1 MFLDII
7 LAVLL
12 GICFGI
18 ITGLIPGVHVNLVSL
33 LLISLSGYFLGFTTP
48 VVLCVFIIALS
59 VVHTFLDSIPSIF
72 LGAPDADQALNVLP
86 GHKMLMEGK
95 GFEAVKLTVI
105 GSLISLIIVVA
116 LIPFMIPV
124 VGVVYP
130 FISPHIGWIL
140 LFVVSFM
147 ILKEKKFDRIFWGLF
162 IFIISG
168 ILGLVVFSI
177 PNFSQ
182 PLFPLLSGMFG
193 VSTLLVSLNSESKIP
208 EQKVTDTVKIPKV
221 NLIKAFGASVFSG
234 SLTGMFPGLGAA
246 QAAII
251 ASQITGKIGMYSFM
265 VLVGGI
271 NTVNFLF
278 SLVTLLVL
286 NKARNG
292 AIVAV
297 KEIITVIDVNVLV
310 IFVAV
315 ALIAGGIATFLS
327 FGIARVFCK
336 VISKINYKMM
346 CISVILF
353 VTSLIFYFSGW
364 LGLFVLLISTAIGII
379 PTVVGV
385 GRNNAMGCLLLP
397 VILYFLL

>member
-1 MFLDII
+1 MFSEI
-7 LAVLL
+7 LIAVVL
-12 GICFGI
+12 GIVAGI
-18 ITGLIPGVHVNLVSL
+18 VTGLVPGVHVNLVSL
-33 LLISLSGYFLGFTTP
+33 LLLSVSGYLLGFTSP
-48 VVLCVFIIALS
+48 LVLGVFIIALA
-59 VVHTFLDSIPSIF
+59 VVHTFLDSIPSVF

-86 GHKMLMEGK
+86 GHRMLMEGR

-105 GSLISLIIVVA
+105 GSLVSLILVVA

-124 VGVVYP
+124 VAKIYP
-130 FISPHIGWIL
+130 FISPYIGWIL
-140 LFVVSFM
+140 LCVVSFM
-147 ILKEKKFDRIFWGLF
+147 ILKEKGFGKKFWSLF
-162 IFIISG
+162 IFMIAG
-168 ILGLVVFSI
+168 ILGIVVFSI
-177 PNFSQ
+177 PNFEQ
-182 PLFPLLSGMFG
+182 PLFPLLTGMFG
-193 VSTLLVSLNSESKIP
+193 ISTLLISLINKSNIP
-208 EQKVTDTVKIPKV
+208 KQRVTDEVKVPKV

-251 ASQITGKIGMYSFM
+251 ASQITGRIGMYSFI

-278 SLVTLLVL
+278 SIVTLLVL
-286 NKARNG
+286 NKARTG

-297 KEIITVIDVNVLV
+297 KDIIGVIDINVLV

-315 ALIAGGIATFLS
+315 ALIAGGAATFLA
-327 FGIARVFCK
+327 FGIARIFCK
-336 VISKINYKMM
+336 IINKINYRIM
-346 CISVILF
+346 CVCVILF
-353 VTSLIFYFSGW
+353 VTGLVFYFSNW

-379 PTVVGV
+379 PAVIGV